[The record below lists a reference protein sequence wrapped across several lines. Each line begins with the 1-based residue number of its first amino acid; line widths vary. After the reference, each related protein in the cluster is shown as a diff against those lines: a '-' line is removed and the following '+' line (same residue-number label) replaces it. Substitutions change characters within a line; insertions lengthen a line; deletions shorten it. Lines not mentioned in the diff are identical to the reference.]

1 MDPPQQPWVT
11 GREQRGGGDDQLLS
25 TRPFGLLGW
34 EAVKGLPFHGVVSN
48 LSPPFQLNLIRPH
61 LTEVIK

>member
-11 GREQRGGGDDQLLS
+11 GKEQRGGGEGRLLS

-34 EAVKGLPFHGVVSN
+34 EAVKGLPFSWYGLQP
-48 LSPPFQLNLIRPH
+48 LSPLRIKLNKATLN
-61 LTEVIK
+61 